1 MQKSGFFNAI
11 MNEGQPD
18 RRYNANDYSENLAI
32 VISTGVLRSENDD
45 LKVTASGMVCTV
57 AAGRAWI
64 NGHWYLND
72 APVALAPTTAST
84 GGNRWDRVVLR
95 LDENIAERQIS
106 IAYIQGTA
114 SNTPV
119 KPAPV
124 RENGV
129 YDIVLADVYVQAN
142 ATSVVVTDTRA
153 DATICGWIYSVV
165 GDGAF
170 FTTLDSSFTEWF
182 SGVRDTLSSVTLFKR
197 YQQKITV
204 ASLTDTITFSIP
216 QYDEDTCFIEVYVNG
231 ILDNDYT
238 RNGNAITFSG
248 AGLIA
253 GTIVYVNCYKSIDGT
268 GIMSVADE
276 ITELQNKVA
285 TLEGVSNY
293 TYKCT
298 GVNDNISISQIVQ
311 AIYAGEY
318 IRADVTAAADAF
330 LQALGGNAYL
340 GLLTDNC
347 QIGIDIVGDLG
358 VGAAAS
364 GSGTATSRYRYFN
377 IGVNSDT
384 NRRVILDFAKCNQI
398 EIACAAGTSNIIFY
412 GTDLYVKN
420 VNVSATGNGQGCNIE
435 MVTGANS
442 NPFINFENCKLKIQC
457 GGTALISKFGNFTNC
472 ECYVLSEADNAFC
485 FDATNASYVSVTG
498 GRFRAFRKATNKK
511 SAVFNIATGLAD
523 AVIMAYN
530 INCPTTALTGAT
542 QDNFA
547 IGAAGSIYVN
557 GIITTLNSSG
567 TYVTTNGKIAKNKT

>member
-11 MNEGQPD
+11 MNDGQPD

-95 LDENIAERQIS
+95 LDENVAERQIS
-106 IAYIQGTA
+106 IDYIEGTA
-114 SNTPV
+114 SNNPV

-129 YDIVLADVYVQAN
+129 YDIVLADVYVAAN
-142 ATSVVVTDTRA
+142 ASSVVVTDTRA

-165 GDGAF
+165 GDESF
-170 FTTLDSSFTEWF
+170 FTTLDHSFNEWF
-182 SGVRDTLSSVTLFKR
+182 EGVRDTLSSVTLFKR
-197 YQQKITV
+197 YTWQTALQAPTSTV
-204 ASLTDTITFSIP
+204 QFNIP

-231 ILDNDYT
+231 ILDNRHT
-238 RNGNAITFSG
+238 IANNVITFVG
-248 AGLIA
+248 TLVA
-253 GTIVYVNCYKSIDGT
+253 GTVVTVNAYKSIDGT
-268 GIMSVADE
+268 GIMTVADE

-285 TLEGVSNY
+285 TLEGVANY
-293 TYKCT
+293 TYRCT
-298 GVNDNISISQIVQ
+298 GVDDNISISQIVQ

-318 IRADVTAAADAF
+318 IRADVTEAADAF

-340 GLLTDNC
+340 GLLTDSC

-364 GSGTATSRYRYFN
+364 GTGEATSRYRYFN
-377 IGVNSDT
+377 IGVNNDT

-398 EIACAAGTSNIIFY
+398 EVACGAGTSNIVFY
-412 GTDLYVKN
+412 GTDLYIKN
-420 VNVSATGNGQGCNIE
+420 ANVVASGNGQATNIE

-457 GGTALISKFGNFTNC
+457 GGSALIAKFGNFTNC
-472 ECYVLSEADNAFC
+472 ECTVVSEADNAYC
-485 FDATNASYVSVTG
+485 FDATNASFVSIVG
-498 GRFRAFRKATNKK
+498 GRFSAYRKASNKK
-511 SAVFNIATGLAD
+511 SAPFNIASGLAD
-523 AVIMAYN
+523 AVIIAYN
-530 INCPTTALTGAT
+530 INCPVAAITGAT

-547 IGAAGSIYVN
+547 IGAAGSIYIN

-567 TYVTTNGKIAKNKT
+567 AAVTTNGKIAKNKT